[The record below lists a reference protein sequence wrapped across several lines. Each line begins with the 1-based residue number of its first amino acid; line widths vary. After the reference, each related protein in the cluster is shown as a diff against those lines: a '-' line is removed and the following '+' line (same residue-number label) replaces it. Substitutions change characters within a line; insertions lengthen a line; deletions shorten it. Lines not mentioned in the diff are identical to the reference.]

1 MLQDILPHLGH
12 SNLHSNT
19 LRTIPSHR
27 DSYFHHT
34 LMALGLDIQLDMGHH
49 LVGTNLPSST
59 HTCQFLH
66 HRYDPNLHH
75 NKVLETLECSMLQDI
90 LPPWGHSSLPTNIHH
105 PIHCH
110 KACYFHHI
118 ELALGWHTL
127 VDMKIQLADKNLPSS
142 IQTCQFPC
150 HRLCCW
156 HRNKAQQIL
165 ECSMLQDIPPPLGH
179 SSLRSNILHSIP
191 CHRVCYFHR
200 IEMALGWDKL
210 VDMDSQ
216 VTGTNLPS
224 SIHACQFL
232 HHKPGY
238 PHHIEMAAE
247 NSMPQEGLLQ
257 WDTVVSHPA
266 RSVPSHVTCVAVLI
280 TQRWGWHVAHWRT
293 CVVIWLAPISH
304 PASVHVSSSITNL
317 RVCIT
322 YRWCWRLRTFLCL

>member
-1 MLQDILPHLGH
+1 MLQDILPPLGH

-19 LRTIPSHR
+19 VRTILSHR
-27 DSYFHHT
+27 ACYFRHIE
-34 LMALGLDIQLDMGHH
+34 MALGWDNKLDMGHH

-66 HRYDPNLHH
+66 HRCGHQH
-75 NKVLETLECSMLQDI
+75 CNKVPETLECSMLQDI
-90 LPPWGHSSLPTNIHH
+90 LPPWGHSSLPTNILH

-110 KACYFHHI
+110 KAYYFRHI

-179 SSLRSNILHSIP
+179 SSLHSNILHSIP
-191 CHRVCYFHR
+191 CHRACYFHH

-238 PHHIEMAAE
+238 LHRIEKAAE
-247 NSMPQEGLLQ
+247 NSMPL
-257 WDTVVSHPA
+257 D
-266 RSVPSHVTCVAVLI
+266 RSPPMGHNSL
-280 TQRWGWHVAHWRT
+280 
-293 CVVIWLAPISH
+293 P
-304 PASVHVSSSITNL
+304 SSI
-317 RVCIT
+317 RSCQ
-322 YRWCWRLRTFLCL
+322 FLHHKPDCLHHI